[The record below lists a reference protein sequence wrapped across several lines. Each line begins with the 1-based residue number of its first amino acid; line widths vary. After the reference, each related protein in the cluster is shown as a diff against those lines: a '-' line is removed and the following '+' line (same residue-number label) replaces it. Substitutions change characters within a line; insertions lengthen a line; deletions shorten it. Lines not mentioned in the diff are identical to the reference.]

1 MVLITHVKPNVCGT
15 RYRAAGPCS
24 HQPDARNRHASIT
37 ALHCSKAMPAE
48 TFDLLRLLSDASLH
62 SGAALARE
70 LDASPAAVRL
80 ALRELEDLGIK
91 LVRARGRGY
100 RLAEPYDCLDAAA
113 VHAQLGAHAR
123 HFHLELVDACAST
136 NTLLLERARAGAP
149 AGHVIAC
156 ELQSAGRG
164 RRGNSWQSG
173 LGGSLTFSLLW
184 RFAQGAA
191 GLSGLSLA
199 AGVAAARALA
209 SVGVAEVQLKW
220 PNDLLHAG
228 RKLGGILI
236 ELHDDGRDSTAAVI
250 GIGLNIRLHP
260 TLRDTIAQ
268 AVTDVA
274 SISRQVPQRNR
285 LLAATLIELAQVLE
299 QFAGHGFAPLRQ
311 EWIARH
317 AHQGKQVTLSSGD
330 GNTVTGRAAGVA
342 EDGALLLETARGVER
357 FVSGELSLRAGG
369 S

>member
-1 MVLITHVKPNVCGT
+1 MLISSI
-15 RYRAAGPCS
+15 AAL
-24 HQPDARNRHASIT
+24 NRR
-37 ALHCSKAMPAE
+37 KAMHAE
-48 TFDLLRLLSDASLH
+48 TFDLLRLLSDASFH

-70 LDASPAAVRL
+70 LGASPAAVQL
-80 ALRELEDLGIK
+80 ALRELERLGLK

-100 RLAEPYDCLDAAA
+100 RLAEPYDCLDAVA
-113 VHAQLGAHAR
+113 VRAQLGAHAR
-123 HFHLELVDACAST
+123 HFRLELLDACAST
-136 NTLLLERARAGAP
+136 NTLLLERARGGAP
-149 AGHVIAC
+149 SGSVIAC

-199 AGVAAARALA
+199 AGVAVARALA
-209 SVGVAEVQLKW
+209 SSGVSEVQLKW

-228 RKLGGILI
+228 RKFGGILI
-236 ELHDDGRDSTAAVI
+236 DLHGDGPDSTAAVI
-250 GIGLNIRLHP
+250 GIGLNVRLHT
-260 TLRDTIAQ
+260 TLRDAITQ

-274 SISRQVPQRNR
+274 SISGHVPQRNR
-285 LLAATLIELAQVLE
+285 LLAATLIELAQMLD

-317 AHQGKQVTLSSGD
+317 AHQGKPVTLSSGD
-330 GNTVTGRAAGVA
+330 GNTVAGRAAGVA

-357 FVSGELSLRAGG
+357 FVSGELSLRVRD

>member
-1 MVLITHVKPNVCGT
+1 MP
-15 RYRAAGPCS
+15 
-24 HQPDARNRHASIT
+24 SIR
-37 ALHCSKAMPAE
+37 
-48 TFDLLRLLSDASLH
+48 FDLLRLLSDAKLR
-62 SGAALARE
+62 SGSVLARE
-70 LDASPAAVRL
+70 LGATPAAVRL
-80 ALRELEDLGIK
+80 ALRELESLGLG
-91 LVRARGRGY
+91 LVRVRGRGY

-113 VHAQLGAHAR
+113 VRAQLGAQAHLFR
-123 HFHLELVDACAST
+123 LELLDACAST
-136 NTLLLERARAGAP
+136 NTLLLERARGGAP
-149 AGHVIAC
+149 LGSVIAC

-199 AGVAAARALA
+199 AGVAVARALA
-209 SVGVAEVQLKW
+209 AAGVEDVQLKW

-236 ELHDDGRDSTAAVI
+236 ELHGDAAGPSAAVI
-250 GIGLNIRLHP
+250 GIGLNLRLP
-260 TLRDTIAQ
+260 ASLRDAIAQ

-274 SISRQVPQRNR
+274 SISNEVPQRNR

-311 EWIARH
+311 EWTARH
-317 AHQGKQVTLSSGD
+317 AHQGKAVTLSSGD
-330 GNTVTGRAAGVA
+330 GNKVAGRAAGVA
-342 EDGALLLETARGVER
+342 EDGALLVETARGVER
-357 FVSGELSLRAGG
+357 FVSGELSLRA
-369 S
+369 SDS